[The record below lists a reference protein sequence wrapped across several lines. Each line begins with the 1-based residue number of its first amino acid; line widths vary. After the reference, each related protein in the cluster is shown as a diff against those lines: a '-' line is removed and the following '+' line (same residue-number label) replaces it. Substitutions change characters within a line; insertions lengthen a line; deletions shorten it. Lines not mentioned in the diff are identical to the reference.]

1 VEHVRAGQASRP
13 AYEFGSVAGFGL
25 PPAVPGLHDGDG
37 PPHPSRGRALDIV
50 KGVSDPMID
59 PTQVAAESGTHLGSY
74 KEAII
79 FLVTAGIV
87 VPLFHRLRISPVL
100 GFIGAGALLGPFGLG
115 RLADDQSWLSPFT
128 IANRSEIA
136 HLAEFGVIFL
146 MFMIGIEL
154 SWERLRT
161 LRRLVFGL
169 GSIQVVASAVLLAVV
184 LLAFGRTTASAII
197 VGLALALS
205 STAVVLPVLAEQ
217 KRLNTPAGR
226 TSFAVLLFQ
235 DLAVAPMLFAVA
247 VMSSNGS
254 GNAGVALA
262 LALGQAAV
270 ALVVI
275 VVAGRLALRP
285 LFQLVARTKSP
296 ELFMAACLLVII
308 ATALTAAAS
317 GLSMTLGAFV
327 AGLLLAETEYRR
339 AIEATIDPFKGLLLG
354 VFFVSVGMNLDP
366 AQLVAAPGAILG
378 LAVGLLA
385 IKGAVLV
392 AGARV
397 MGLSRSV
404 GIETAM
410 LLGPGGEFAFVL
422 IGGAMAGGLV
432 EEAVGQ
438 AALIVTTV
446 TMIAIPGLAALARRA
461 GRRVSP
467 DALGR
472 ARAEPPPDRQQD
484 RVIIAGYGR
493 VGRLVGDMLKRHQ
506 IPFIA
511 VDSDAARVAEHRR
524 LGNPV
529 YFGDSGN
536 PDMLRRCDIAT
547 ARALVVT
554 LDTPSG
560 VEAVVQAARAERAD
574 LTIVARARDARHA
587 TQLYEMGVD
596 DAVPET
602 IEASLQLSEAVLVD
616 VGVPMGKVIASIHER
631 RDEFRTMLR
640 RRETEA
646 RPVFRAR
653 RTVGK
658 EAETRAAEGA
668 RDATRDAAVARPV
681 TRSA

>member
-1 VEHVRAGQASRP
+1 MTDVHA
-13 AYEFGSVAGFGL
+13 
-25 PPAVPGLHDGDG
+25 
-37 PPHPSRGRALDIV
+37 
-50 KGVSDPMID
+50 
-59 PTQVAAESGTHLGSY
+59 GSY

-79 FLVTAGIV
+79 FLVTAGVV

-100 GFIGAGALLGPFGLG
+100 GFIGAGAILGPFGLG
-115 RLADDQSWLSPFT
+115 RLADTVPWVSIFT
-128 IANRSEIA
+128 IGNRSEIA

-146 MFMIGIEL
+146 MFMIGVEL

-169 GSIQVVASAVLLAVV
+169 GSAQVLASSLVIGIILFALEVPLA
-184 LLAFGRTTASAII
+184 ASVI

-226 TSFAVLLFQ
+226 ASFAVLLFQ
-235 DLAVAPMLFAVA
+235 DLAVAPMLFAIA
-247 VMSSNGS
+247 VLGRSDGADV
-254 GNAGVALA
+254 GGALA
-262 LALGQAAV
+262 LALGQAAI
-270 ALVVI
+270 ALVLI

-285 LFQLVARTKSP
+285 LFQLVARTRSP
-296 ELFMAACLLVII
+296 ELFMAACLLVIV

-366 AQLVAAPGAILG
+366 AQLMAAPKTILG
-378 LAVGLLA
+378 LSIGLIL
-385 IKGAVLV
+385 IKGAVILV
-392 AGARV
+392 AARFLRIQRGV
-397 MGLSRSV
+397 AL
-404 GIETAM
+404 EAAL

-422 IGGAMAGGLV
+422 IGGAIAGGLV
-432 EEAVGQ
+432 PDGLGQ

-446 TMIAIPGLAALARRA
+446 TMIAIPGLASLARRL
-461 GRRVSP
+461 GKRMSRSN
-467 DALGR
+467 LGR
-472 ARAEPPPDRQQD
+472 ARAEPVPDKQQN

-493 VGRLVGDMLKRHQ
+493 VGRQVGEMLARHK
-506 IPFIA
+506 IPYLA
-511 VDSDAARVAEHRR
+511 LDADAARVSEHRR

-529 YFGDSGN
+529 YFGDSSN
-536 PDMLRRCDIAT
+536 PELLRRCDIAN

-554 LDTPSG
+554 LDNPRA
-560 VEAVVQAARAERAD
+560 VEAVVEAARAERRD
-574 LTIVARARDARHA
+574 ITIVARARDARHA
-587 TQLYEMGVD
+587 TALYELGVD

-616 VGVPMGKVIASIHER
+616 VGVPMGLVIASIHER
-631 RDEFRTMLR
+631 RDEYRAMLKR
-640 RRETEA
+640 KETEV
-646 RPVFRAR
+646 RPAFRAR

-658 EAETRAAEGA
+658 NLEAGKMMEA
-668 RDATRDAAVARPV
+668 REAPSKEEQPAK
-681 TRSA
+681 SA

>member
-1 VEHVRAGQASRP
+1 MPEVHA
-13 AYEFGSVAGFGL
+13 
-25 PPAVPGLHDGDG
+25 
-37 PPHPSRGRALDIV
+37 
-50 KGVSDPMID
+50 
-59 PTQVAAESGTHLGSY
+59 GSY
-74 KEAII
+74 KEAIL

-87 VPLFHRLRISPVL
+87 VPLFHRLKISPVL

-115 RLADDQSWLSPFT
+115 RLAEQHHWLSPVT
-128 IANRSEIA
+128 IGNRTEIA

-146 MFMIGIEL
+146 MFMIGVEL

-169 GSIQVVASAVLLAVV
+169 GSIQVLASALVIGAILYGLKVPLA
-184 LLAFGRTTASAII
+184 AATI

-217 KRLNTPAGR
+217 RRLNTPAGR
-226 TSFAVLLFQ
+226 ASFAVLLFQ
-235 DLAVAPMLFAVA
+235 DLAVAPVLFAIA
-247 VMSSNGS
+247 VLGRSEGADV
-254 GNAGVALA
+254 GGALA

-270 ALVVI
+270 AIVVI

-285 LFQLVARTKSP
+285 LFQLVARTRSP
-296 ELFMAACLLVII
+296 ELFMAACLLVIVG
-308 ATALTAAAS
+308 TALMAASS

-354 VFFVSVGMNLDP
+354 VFFVSVGMSLDP

-378 LAVGLLA
+378 LSLALLMIKGVLVMLAAPALRIPRAVAVESALLLA
-385 IKGAVLV
+385 
-392 AGARV
+392 
-397 MGLSRSV
+397 
-404 GIETAM
+404 
-410 LLGPGGEFAFVL
+410 PGGEFAFVL
-422 IGGAMAGGLV
+422 IGGAVAGNLV
-432 EEAVGQ
+432 PEPVAG

-446 TMIAIPGLAALARRA
+446 TMIAIPLLAAIGRRA
-461 GRRVSP
+461 GKRMTK
-467 DALGR
+467 AQLGR
-472 ARAEPPPDRQQD
+472 ARAEPPPDKQQN

-493 VGRLVGDMLKRHQ
+493 VGRLVGEMLTRHK

-511 VDSDAARVAEHRR
+511 LDSDPLRVTELRR

-529 YFGDSGN
+529 YFGDSSN
-536 PDMLRRCDIAT
+536 TEMLRRCDIAS

-554 LDTPSG
+554 LDNALG
-560 VEAVVQAARAERAD
+560 VEAVVQAARAERPD

-587 TQLYEMGVD
+587 TALYEMGVD

-616 VGVPMGKVIASIHER
+616 VGVPMGLVIASIHER
-631 RDEFRTMLR
+631 RDEYRVMLKR
-640 RRETEA
+640 KESDS

-658 EAETRAAEGA
+658 AVDAPRDPAKEKPETPAKDAVGKRA
-668 RDATRDAAVARPV
+668 
-681 TRSA
+681 

>member
-1 VEHVRAGQASRP
+1 MPEVHA
-13 AYEFGSVAGFGL
+13 
-25 PPAVPGLHDGDG
+25 
-37 PPHPSRGRALDIV
+37 
-50 KGVSDPMID
+50 
-59 PTQVAAESGTHLGSY
+59 GSY
-74 KEAII
+74 KEAIL

-115 RLADDQSWLSPFT
+115 RLADEYRWVSLFT
-128 IANRSEIA
+128 IGNRTEIA

-146 MFMIGIEL
+146 MFMIGVEL

-169 GSIQVVASAVLLAVV
+169 GSIQVLCSALVIGAILFGLKVPLAGAV
-184 LLAFGRTTASAII
+184 I
-197 VGLALALS
+197 VGIALALS

-217 KRLNTPAGR
+217 KRLNAPAGR
-226 TSFAVLLFQ
+226 ASFAVLLFQ
-235 DLAVAPMLFAVA
+235 DLAVAPVLFAIA
-247 VMSSNGS
+247 VLGRSDGANMGT
-254 GNAGVALA
+254 ALA
-262 LALGQAAV
+262 LALAQAAV
-270 ALVVI
+270 ALVLI

-285 LFQLVARTKSP
+285 LFHLVARTKST
-296 ELFMAACLLVII
+296 ELFMAACLLVIV

-366 AQLVAAPGAILG
+366 AQLLAAPGAILG
-378 LAVGLLA
+378 LSLALIA
-385 IKGAVLV
+385 IKAVVVMMAAPVLKIPRPV
-392 AGARV
+392 AAEAA
-397 MGLSRSV
+397 L
-404 GIETAM
+404 

-422 IGGAMAGGLV
+422 IGGALASGLV
-432 EEAVGQ
+432 PEEVGG

-446 TMIAIPGLAALARRA
+446 TMILIPGLAALARLV
-461 GRRVSP
+461 GRRSAGQQHARV
-467 DALGR
+467 
-472 ARAEPPPDRQQD
+472 RAEPPPDKQQN

-493 VGRLVGDMLKRHQ
+493 VGRQVGEMLTRHK
-506 IPFIA
+506 IPYLA
-511 VDSDAARVAEHRR
+511 LDSDAGRVAEQRR

-536 PDMLRRCDIAT
+536 VELLRRCDIAS
-547 ARALVVT
+547 ARAFVVT
-554 LDTPSG
+554 LDNPQA
-560 VEAVVQAARAERAD
+560 VEAAVAAARSERPD

-587 TQLYEMGVD
+587 TALYDMGVD

-616 VGVPMGKVIASIHER
+616 VGVPMGLVIASIHER
-631 RDEFRTMLR
+631 RDEYRAMLKR
-640 RRETEA
+640 KETDT

-658 EAETRAAEGA
+658 QAEAAREAGAPKEEPAQVGRRA
-668 RDATRDAAVARPV
+668 
-681 TRSA
+681 

>member
-1 VEHVRAGQASRP
+1 MTDVHA
-13 AYEFGSVAGFGL
+13 
-25 PPAVPGLHDGDG
+25 
-37 PPHPSRGRALDIV
+37 
-50 KGVSDPMID
+50 
-59 PTQVAAESGTHLGSY
+59 GSY

-79 FLVTAGIV
+79 FLVTAGVV

-100 GFIGAGALLGPFGLG
+100 GFIGAGAILGPFGLG
-115 RLADDQSWLSPFT
+115 RLADTVPWVSIFT
-128 IANRSEIA
+128 IGNRSEIA

-146 MFMIGIEL
+146 MFMIGVEL

-169 GSIQVVASAVLLAVV
+169 GSAQVLASSLVIGIILFALEVPLA
-184 LLAFGRTTASAII
+184 ASVI

-226 TSFAVLLFQ
+226 ASFAVLLFQ
-235 DLAVAPMLFAVA
+235 DLAVAPMLFAIA
-247 VMSSNGS
+247 VLGRSDGADV
-254 GNAGVALA
+254 GGALA
-262 LALGQAAV
+262 LALGQAAI
-270 ALVVI
+270 ALVLI

-285 LFQLVARTKSP
+285 LFQLVARTRSP
-296 ELFMAACLLVII
+296 ELFMAACLLVIV

-366 AQLVAAPGAILG
+366 AQLMAAPKTILG
-378 LAVGLLA
+378 LSIGLIL
-385 IKGAVLV
+385 IKGAVILV
-392 AGARV
+392 AARFLRIQRGV
-397 MGLSRSV
+397 AL
-404 GIETAM
+404 EAAL

-422 IGGAMAGGLV
+422 IGGAIAGGLV
-432 EEAVGQ
+432 PDGLGQ

-446 TMIAIPGLAALARRA
+446 TMIAIPGLASLARRL
-461 GRRVSP
+461 GKRMSRSN
-467 DALGR
+467 LGR
-472 ARAEPPPDRQQD
+472 ARAEPVPDKQQN

-493 VGRLVGDMLKRHQ
+493 VGRQVGEMLARHK
-506 IPFIA
+506 IPYLA
-511 VDSDAARVAEHRR
+511 LDADAARVSEHRR

-529 YFGDSGN
+529 YFGDSSN
-536 PDMLRRCDIAT
+536 PELLRRCDIAN

-554 LDTPSG
+554 LDNPRA
-560 VEAVVQAARAERAD
+560 VEAVVEAARAERRD
-574 LTIVARARDARHA
+574 ITIVARARDARHA
-587 TQLYEMGVD
+587 TALYELGVD

-616 VGVPMGKVIASIHER
+616 VGVPMGLVIASIHER
-631 RDEFRTMLR
+631 RDEYRAMLKR
-640 RRETEA
+640 KETEV
-646 RPVFRAR
+646 RPAFRAR

-658 EAETRAAEGA
+658 NLEAGKVMEA
-668 RDATRDAAVARPV
+668 REASSKEEQPAK
-681 TRSA
+681 SA

>member
-1 VEHVRAGQASRP
+1 MPEVHA
-13 AYEFGSVAGFGL
+13 
-25 PPAVPGLHDGDG
+25 
-37 PPHPSRGRALDIV
+37 
-50 KGVSDPMID
+50 
-59 PTQVAAESGTHLGSY
+59 GSY
-74 KEAII
+74 KEAIL

-115 RLADDQSWLSPFT
+115 RFANQWPSVHLFT
-128 IANRSEIA
+128 IGNRTEIS

-169 GSIQVVASAVLLAVV
+169 GSLQVGCSTLILGAILYGLDVPLTGAV
-184 LLAFGRTTASAII
+184 I
-197 VGLALALS
+197 VGVGLALS

-217 KRLNTPAGR
+217 RRLNTPTGR
-226 TSFAVLLFQ
+226 ASFAVLLFQ
-235 DLAVAPMLFAVA
+235 DLAVAPVLFAIA
-247 VMSSNGS
+247 VLGRDS
-254 GNAGVALA
+254 GTDKGLALA

-270 ALVVI
+270 ALVLI

-285 LFQLVARTKSP
+285 LFQLVARTRST
-296 ELFMAACLLVII
+296 ELFMAACLLVIVG
-308 ATALTAAAS
+308 TALTAAAS

-366 AQLVAAPGAILG
+366 EQLMASPGAILG
-378 LAVGLLA
+378 LSLA
-385 IKGAVLV
+385 LVLIK
-392 AGARV
+392 AGVVV
-397 MGLSRSV
+397 MAAPILGLSRGV
-404 GIETAM
+404 ALEAAL

-422 IGGAMAGGLV
+422 IGGAMATGLV
-432 EEAVGQ
+432 PEEVGA

-446 TMIAIPGLAALARRA
+446 TMILIPALASI
-461 GRRVSP
+461 GRRMGRHAAAAAKGKVVS
-467 DALGR
+467 
-472 ARAEPPPDRQQD
+472 EPLPEKVEN

-493 VGRLVGDMLKRHQ
+493 VGRQVGEMLSRHR
-506 IPFIA
+506 IPYIA
-511 VDSDAARVAEHRR
+511 LDSDPARVAEQRR
-524 LGNPV
+524 AGAPV

-536 PDMLRRCDIAT
+536 VEILRHSGIDT

-554 LDTPSG
+554 LDTPRS
-560 VEAVVQAARAERAD
+560 VEEAVTAARSERPD
-574 LTIVARARDARHA
+574 LTIVSRARDARHA
-587 TQLYEMGVD
+587 AALYELGVD

-616 VGVPMGKVIASIHER
+616 VGVPMGLVIASIHER
-631 RDEFRTMLR
+631 RDEYRALLKK
-640 RRETEA
+640 REGEA
-646 RPVFRAR
+646 KPIFRAR

-658 EAETRAAEGA
+658 AQPRVEAEKREP
-668 RDATRDAAVARPV
+668 ATRVEKAAGQSV
-681 TRSA
+681 

>member
-1 VEHVRAGQASRP
+1 MTDVHA
-13 AYEFGSVAGFGL
+13 
-25 PPAVPGLHDGDG
+25 
-37 PPHPSRGRALDIV
+37 
-50 KGVSDPMID
+50 
-59 PTQVAAESGTHLGSY
+59 GSY

-79 FLVTAGIV
+79 FLVTAGVV

-115 RLADDQSWLSPFT
+115 RLATTYDWLSIFT
-128 IANRSEIA
+128 IANRAEIA

-146 MFMIGIEL
+146 MFMIGVEL

-169 GSIQVVASAVLLAVV
+169 GSIQVLASSLVLGAILLALSVP
-184 LLAFGRTTASAII
+184 LAAAII

-226 TSFAVLLFQ
+226 ASFAVLLFQ
-235 DLAVAPMLFAVA
+235 DLAVAPVLFAIA
-247 VMSSNGS
+247 VLGRSDGANVG
-254 GNAGVALA
+254 GALA
-262 LALGQAAV
+262 IALGQAAV
-270 ALVVI
+270 AIVVI
-275 VVAGRLALRP
+275 VVVGRLALRP
-285 LFQLVARTKSP
+285 LFQLVARTRSP

-308 ATALTAAAS
+308 GTALTAAAS

-366 AQLVAAPGAILG
+366 AQLMSTPGTILG
-378 LAVGLLA
+378 LSLGLILIKGCVIVAAARFLKLSRAVGVEAAL
-385 IKGAVLV
+385 
-392 AGARV
+392 
-397 MGLSRSV
+397 
-404 GIETAM
+404 

-422 IGGAMAGGLV
+422 IGGALAGNLV
-432 EEAVGQ
+432 PEELGQ

-446 TMIAIPGLAALARRA
+446 TMIAIPPLAVVAKRLGKRMSRNT
-461 GRRVSP
+461 
-467 DALGR
+467 LGR
-472 ARAEPPPDRQQD
+472 ARAEPVPDKLQN

-493 VGRLVGDMLKRHQ
+493 VGRLVGEMLARHK
-506 IPFIA
+506 IPYLA
-511 VDSDAARVAEHRR
+511 LDADAARVSEHRR

-529 YFGDSGN
+529 YFGDSAN
-536 PDMLRRCDIAT
+536 PELLRRCDIAN

-554 LDTPSG
+554 LDNPRA
-560 VEAVVQAARAERAD
+560 VEAVVEAARAERAD
-574 LTIVARARDARHA
+574 ITIVARARDARHA
-587 TQLYEMGVD
+587 TALYEMGVD

-616 VGVPMGKVIASIHER
+616 VGVPMGLVIASIHER
-631 RDEFRTMLR
+631 RDEYRAMLKKK
-640 RRETEA
+640 ETEV
-646 RPVFRAR
+646 RPAFRAR

-658 EAETRAAEGA
+658 GVEVRDGGA
-668 RDATRDAAVARPV
+668 SKDDSAGPVKGVTAKATIAKGTTAK
-681 TRSA
+681 SA